1 MNPILL
7 IDETVPLPH
16 RNCVNKKILSDDVKV
31 FFVFKSLVNFDDL
44 GVIKSSEYYKFLEDI
59 PWIFNVFLFYSFDGP
74 DGVGVILHL
83 STVDDTKRTSAYHL
97 IFRNCT
103 SSRS

>member
-16 RNCVNKKILSDDVKV
+16 RNCINKKILSDDVKV
-31 FFVFKSLVNFDDL
+31 FFILESLVNFDDL
-44 GVIKSSEYYKFLEDI
+44 GMVKGSKYYKFLEDVA
-59 PWIFNVFLFYSFDGP
+59 WIFNVFLFDSFNGP
-74 DGVGVILHL
+74 DRVGVILHL
-83 STVDDTKRTSAYHL
+83 STVDDTKRTSTNHL
-97 IFRNCT
+97 ILRNCT